1 MIRATCLLVVA
12 VAVAAPSL
20 AEENPSTNYKETTFV
35 EFAAAPPVS
44 GCANFATELEVGLRT
59 SLPGWLQVTP
69 TRETGRFGL
78 TSFRAERSAMAVAQP
93 SRGEH
98 RNWIQRHPVL
108 FGAAVGFGGGYLIGY
123 STGDDGLFYDFTAEF
138 SGLVLGG
145 IGAGAGALF
154 GAVVGR

>member
-1 MIRATCLLVVA
+1 MIRASCLLVVA
-12 VAVAAPSL
+12 VAVASPLL
-20 AEENPSTNYKETTFV
+20 AEESPSTNYREMTFV

-44 GCANFATELEVGLRT
+44 ECTNFATELELGLRA
-59 SLPGWLQVTP
+59 SLPGWLHGTAA
-69 TRETGRFGL
+69 RETGRFNVA
-78 TSFRAERSAMAVAQP
+78 SEAERFTVAVAQP

-123 STGDDGLFYDFTAEF
+123 STGDDGLFDDFTAEF

-154 GAVVGR
+154 GAVAGR